1 MNDKTNSNNLIKEQ
15 NPKQKS
21 ADQLQNITNED
32 LLQKKKKHKLSE
44 QEYEDKLNYLQ
55 QKYPKCFTSP
65 PSPLAIEIHKE
76 LHILEKNIIS
86 KTKINRILARYVRSK
101 DYRKSLIEN
110 ADRLNLDGSFHSKV
124 TKKQLTRQKWKKS
137 FKAKQQDLDSNY
149 NKEQEIDL

>member
-15 NPKQKS
+15 KS
-21 ADQLQNITNED
+21 TEQLQDITNED
-32 LLQKKKKHKLSE
+32 SLQKKKKPKLSV

-86 KTKINRILARYVRSK
+86 KTKINRVLARYVRSK
-101 DYRKSLIEN
+101 DYRKALIEN
-110 ADRLNLDGSFHSKV
+110 SDRLNLDGSLHSKV
-124 TKKQLTRQKWKKS
+124 TREQLTRQKWKKS

-149 NKEQEIDL
+149 NKEREIDL

>member
-15 NPKQKS
+15 KS
-21 ADQLQNITNED
+21 TEQLQDITNED
-32 LLQKKKKHKLSE
+32 LLQKKKKPKLSV

-86 KTKINRILARYVRSK
+86 KTKINRVLARYVRSK
-101 DYRKSLIEN
+101 DYRKDLIEN
-110 ADRLNLDGSFHSKV
+110 SDRLNLDGSLHSKV
-124 TKKQLTRQKWKKS
+124 TREQLTRQKWKKS

-149 NKEQEIDL
+149 NKEREIDL

>member
-1 MNDKTNSNNLIKEQ
+1 MKDKQNSNNLAKGQDPEQ
-15 NPKQKS
+15 KN
-21 ADQLQNITNED
+21 AEQLQDAANES
-32 LLQKKKKHKLSE
+32 LLHKKNKLKLSG

-86 KTKINRILARYVRSK
+86 RTKINRILARYVRSK
-101 DYRKSLIEN
+101 DYRMAVIEN

-124 TKKQLTRQKWKKS
+124 TKEQLTRQKWKKS
-137 FKAKQQDLDSNY
+137 CKAKQQTLDSNH
-149 NKEQEIDL
+149 NKEQKIDS

>member
-1 MNDKTNSNNLIKEQ
+1 MKVYYKRR
-15 NPKQKS
+15 KS
-21 ADQLQNITNED
+21 
-32 LLQKKKKHKLSE
+32 LSFPGN
-44 QEYEDKLNYLQ
+44 EYEDKLNYLQ

-86 KTKINRILARYVRSK
+86 KTKINRILARYVGSK
-101 DYRKSLIEN
+101 DYRNALIEN
-110 ADRLNLDGSFHSKV
+110 TDRLNLDGSLNSKV
-124 TKKQLTRQKWKKS
+124 TKEQLTRQKWKKS

>member
-15 NPKQKS
+15 KS
-21 ADQLQNITNED
+21 TEQLQDVANED
-32 LLQKKKKHKLSE
+32 SLQKKKKPKLSV

-86 KTKINRILARYVRSK
+86 KTKINRVLARYVRSK
-101 DYRKSLIEN
+101 DYRKALIEN
-110 ADRLNLDGSFHSKV
+110 SDRLNLDGSLHSKV
-124 TKKQLTRQKWKKS
+124 TREQLTRQKWKKS

-149 NKEQEIDL
+149 NKEREIDL